1 MVPCDSLILDV
12 SGGESAIAVCSGS
25 EIRVYIG
32 IRYSSGHEYQ
42 YRYGIKWYG
51 IGTFSTFIRP
61 QTYCQLGNIKR
72 TVTDN
77 QNIFELIFIR
87 KYAPILLYI
96 SEKSPLTK
104 LNGMK
109 PKGLML
115 REHGCTRV
123 LPGKPLATAIS
134 LYL

>member
-1 MVPCDSLILDV
+1 MIENFWDTEKIFF
-12 SGGESAIAVCSGS
+12 SALGIWLRTTVCSGS
-25 EIRVYIG
+25 EIGVNTG
-32 IRYSSGHEYQ
+32 IRYGSGHEYR
-42 YRYGIKWYG
+42 YRYGIRYG

-61 QTYCQLGNIKR
+61 HTYCQLGNIKV

-87 KYAPILLYI
+87 KYAPILFYN

-109 PKGLML
+109 AKGLML
-115 REHGCTRV
+115 
-123 LPGKPLATAIS
+123 
-134 LYL
+134 